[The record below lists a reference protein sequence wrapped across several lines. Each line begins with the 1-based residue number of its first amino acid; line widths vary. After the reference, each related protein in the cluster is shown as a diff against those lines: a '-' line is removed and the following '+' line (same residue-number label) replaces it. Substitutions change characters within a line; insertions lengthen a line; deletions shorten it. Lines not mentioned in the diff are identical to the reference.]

1 MHASAATITLVPPE
15 DETTVYRTEVLA
27 IIGAL
32 SDLVVDVRAIRNRL
46 EEDDEEEEGQER
58 S

>member
-1 MHASAATITLVPPE
+1 MRAVPQ
-15 DETTVYRTEVLA
+15 DDAIVYRTEVLA

-32 SDLVVDVRAIRNRL
+32 SDLVVDVRAIREWL
-46 EEDDEEEEGQER
+46 EGDDEEEEDQER

>member
-1 MHASAATITLVPPE
+1 MEPAEPPV
-15 DETTVYRTEVLA
+15 VYRTEILS

-32 SDLVVDVRAIRNRL
+32 ADLVVEVRAIRKL
-46 EEDDEEEEGQER
+46 LDEDDEEEAGEE